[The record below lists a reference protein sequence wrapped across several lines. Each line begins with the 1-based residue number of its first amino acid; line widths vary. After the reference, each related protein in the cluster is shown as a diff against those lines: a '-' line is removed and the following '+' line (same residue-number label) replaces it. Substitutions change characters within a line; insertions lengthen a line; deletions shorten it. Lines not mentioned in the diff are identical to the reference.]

1 MVIATTL
8 AGGTIALV
16 GGIAVIAVIV
26 VCILIKKK

>member
-1 MVIATTL
+1 MVFGTTV

-16 GGIAVIAVIV
+16 GGIAVIV